1 MAKAKKSGTKRKK
14 ASSKKPAAIKVVTA
28 STGEKA
34 HASILVV
41 DDEPVTCQLVKD
53 ILEADGY
60 KVDVAYN
67 GQECLNKSASKS
79 YDLISLDVMMPD
91 LSGWDVF
98 ERLKMRG
105 EKAKIVFLS
114 IVQISKER
122 EDMLRSNGVADYI
135 LKPFTEQGLRTRI
148 RAVLSK

>member
-1 MAKAKKSGTKRKK
+1 MVKKLKAKSKK
-14 ASSKKPAAIKVVTA
+14 PFSKKPATIKVVTA
-28 STGEKA
+28 DSSGKK

-53 ILEADGY
+53 ILEVDGY
-60 KVDVAYN
+60 RVDIAYN
-67 GQECLNKSASKS
+67 GQECLNKAASKS

-122 EDMLRSNGVADYI
+122 EEMLRSNGVADYI

-148 RAVLSK
+148 KAVLSK